1 MKKQKIDFV
10 ILWVD
15 NKDEKWQEEK
25 RKYEKL
31 EHKESTIDNNEIRYR
46 DWENLKYWFR
56 GVEKYAPWVN
66 QIHFITCGH
75 LPNWLNTNHKKLHIV
90 KHSDYMP
97 KDSLPTFNSNA
108 IELLIHKIDGLS
120 EQFVLFNDDIFIIDK
135 VKESDFFKNGIPCN
149 TMSLAAIIADK
160 NGKHYQTIANNME
173 IINSHFDFRE
183 SFKKNSRKYLSL
195 KQGKYIIKSYP
206 MLTYR
211 KFSGFA
217 NFHLSISYLK
227 STFEKVWEKE
237 EKLLNQTVH
246 SKFRDYQNNISHWVF
261 NYWQFAEGNFEQKN
275 YKFGLNLAMNDKR
288 VADIITN
295 QKYKMIGLGDVGEI
309 EDFEKIKK
317 TVNNSFEKILSSKSS
332 FEK

>member
-1 MKKQKIDFV
+1 
-10 ILWVD
+10 
-15 NKDEKWQEEK
+15 
-25 RKYEKL
+25 
-31 EHKESTIDNNEIRYR
+31 
-46 DWENLKYWFR
+46 
-56 GVEKYAPWVN
+56 
-66 QIHFITCGH
+66 
-75 LPNWLNTNHKKLHIV
+75 
-90 KHSDYMP
+90 
-97 KDSLPTFNSNA
+97 
-108 IELLIHKIDGLS
+108 
-120 EQFVLFNDDIFIIDK
+120 
-135 VKESDFFKNGIPCN
+135 
-149 TMSLAAIIADK
+149 
-160 NGKHYQTIANNME
+160 
-173 IINSHFDFRE
+173 
-183 SFKKNSRKYLSL
+183 
-195 KQGKYIIKSYP
+195 